1 MKLPFLETPYEYN
14 ALRYISA
21 ETMEIH
27 HNQLYRNYTEKS
39 NTLLT
44 FYGIN
49 DYPSAILSNSQKY
62 PKDLIQFIGGYVNH
76 SLLWQWLQPP
86 AENNKPFGVSERLIN
101 ELFGSF
107 EKFKERVNQL
117 VSTSFGSQWLWFSY
131 NLNNGNFSLSL
142 TENQENPLMKNEIAL
157 FGIDLWEHSYLL
169 DYESKKIAYT
179 DAIWKITNWNI
190 VNFRINRYI
199 YN

>member
-1 MKLPFLETPYEYN
+1 MKLPFIETPYEYN

-39 NTLLT
+39 NNLLT

-62 PKDLIQFIGGYVNH
+62 PKDLIQFLGGYVNH

-107 EKFKERVNQL
+107 EKFKERVSQL

-131 NLNNGNFSLSL
+131 NQKNGNFSLSL

-157 FGIDLWEHSYLL
+157 LGIDLWEHSYLL
-169 DYESKKIAYT
+169 DYESKKIAYI
-179 DAIWKITNWNI
+179 DAIWKITNWKI